1 MTHNLRG
8 LGLQPLRLFI
18 DYTRKAYPVGFLSP
32 ILTEASE
39 DGKPVNGN
47 NKICVPCHVAAMS
60 RGRGARG
67 AARQRVE

>member
-1 MTHNLRG
+1 MSKSPKMTQMVMVKSGAPGVSTHL
-8 LGLQPLRLFI
+8 
-18 DYTRKAYPVGFLSP
+18 PVGFLSP